1 MQQTKTY
8 ITGMFKGEARDQFLR
23 NSKKMAKDGWHVQTV
38 TDEGAGKGQA
48 HKGRYVVVYE
58 KK

>member
-8 ITGMFKGEARDQFLR
+8 KTALFKGEARDQFMKDA
-23 NSKKMAKDGWHVQTV
+23 KKLAKDGWSVQSV
-38 TDEGAGKGQA
+38 TDEGIGSGQA
-48 HKGRYVVVYE
+48 HTGLLKVVYE